1 VRIAGLIHG
10 TRANG
15 PGLRTA
21 VWLQGCQ
28 GMGPGGQ
35 GHCAGCQNP
44 LSHDPAAGTEVD
56 PDELA
61 DRIVREAPA
70 GTQGITVSGGE
81 PFQQEMP
88 LYQFLCMLRSLRPD
102 WTIGVFTGY
111 SLSELREG
119 AFPAQPYGQAM
130 RATLWNYSISEAL
143 DWIVAGRYDRTRPIP
158 DYVTTDASDPG
169 IANYTKTYRP
179 DLRLCST
186 ANQQL
191 HLLSRRVSFEDFD
204 AELTLEFSIAED
216 GLTSITGFQPKSTCA
231 HSTSVATPDA
241 G

>member
-28 GMGPGGQ
+28 GMGTGGQ
-35 GHCAGCQNP
+35 GHCAGCQNR